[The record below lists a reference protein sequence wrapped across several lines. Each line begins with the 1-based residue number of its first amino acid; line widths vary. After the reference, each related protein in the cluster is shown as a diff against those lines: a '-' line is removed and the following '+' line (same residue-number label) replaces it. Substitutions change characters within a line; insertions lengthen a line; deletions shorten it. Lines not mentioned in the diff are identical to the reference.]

1 MKFFERILTQTPAEE
16 PTLRKVWDILMTRF
30 MEARRYFVEKEE
42 KRMRKQVLVDLIRS
56 CRSQMEN
63 AVAVGRREGRV
74 KGGVAGDILR
84 SCMEEMERAVEM
96 IKEI

>member
-1 MKFFERILTQTPAEE
+1 MKFFERILRRTPAEE

-30 MEARRYFVEKEE
+30 MEARRYFAEKEE

-56 CRSQMEN
+56 CRSQREK
-63 AVAVGRREGRV
+63 AVAVGRGEGSGE
-74 KGGVAGDILR
+74 GGVAGDILR
-84 SCMEEMERAVEM
+84 SCMQEMERAVEM